1 MSAQQSEIW
10 FARRFPVGHPRNG
23 MAPVHWKGWMMFG
36 VFLASMLIGAF
47 GFALSA
53 MSGQLLWGVV
63 VFAALTAMGAGMLLM
78 SVAQHGDNT
87 KTVEEH
93 RRNA

>member
-1 MSAQQSEIW
+1 MSIPNEIW
-10 FARRFPVGHPRNG
+10 FARRYPVGNPRSA
-23 MAPVHWKGWMMFG
+23 MAPVHWKGWMMFA

-47 GFALSA
+47 GAALSVL
-53 MSGQLLWGVV
+53 SGQYVWGAV
-63 VFAALTAMGAGMLLM
+63 VFVALTALGAGMLLM

-87 KTVEEH
+87 KTVEEY